1 MFWSWVWLRMYTDLE
16 KQLKIMIESVAPST
30 IYPRY
35 CKIVKVNNH
44 DSVDVLVNIGE
55 SLTLHNVLNI
65 GNPCVNTK
73 GVLVPVNGSWDS
85 SVCLSDNLEESK
97 FKYVNSLDDVVN
109 PSSNYL
115 YFLVNSTGVKLYV
128 YYNGFKSLETGTG
141 ESADL
146 TDYYTKSVIDSL
158 LTSKADKSTTYTK
171 SEVDKKISDAGG
183 TDLTDYYNKTETN
196 NLLTDKVNTT
206 DYNTDKT
213 NLESSISSKADETE
227 VTSLT
232 TRVSTVEINKINI
245 SDVYSKTD
253 MDSLL
258 SNKSNTSHTHTTSE
272 ISNLSTFMNSYYT
285 KSYIDDLIS
294 NYYNKTEVDNLI
306 SGGGTDLSNYYNK
319 TETDNLLTGKSNTSH
334 THTTSSITDLSSVL
348 GAYATDS
355 ELSSGLSGKAN
366 SSDVYTQSQVNSM
379 VNSKA
384 DQSSLNSTNSNVSS
398 LSSRMSTAES
408 NINNK
413 VSKGW
418 SLIQSLTVGNL
429 YNNGSMT
436 MLKMNG
442 SLSVNSSGW
451 TTLGTISTTYA
462 PPYSQT
468 AIDGAGCFIL
478 VTSAG
483 AVQTYYKGIFGDTK
497 SKTSGNPPQ
506 VIWVCNGDM

>member
-1 MFWSWVWLRMYTDLE
+1 MRYTILIF
-16 KQLKIMIESVAPST
+16 LAFV
-30 IYPRY
+30 
-35 CKIVKVNNH
+35 
-44 DSVDVLVNIGE
+44 
-55 SLTLHNVLNI
+55 SLTLSAQTS
-65 GNPCVNTK
+65 GWRK
-73 GVLVPVNGSWDS
+73 
-85 SVCLSDNLEESK
+85 
-97 FKYVNSLDDVVN
+97 
-109 PSSNYL
+109 NYQ
-115 YFLVNSTGVKLYV
+115 YTQAYGH
-128 YYNGFKSLETGTG
+128 KS
-141 ESADL
+141 
-146 TDYYTKSVIDSL
+146 DSL
-158 LTSKADKSTTYTK
+158 LILPKVL
-171 SEVDKKISDAGG
+171 VDPA
-183 TDLTDYYNKTETN
+183 
-196 NLLTDKVNTT
+196 
-206 DYNTDKT
+206 
-213 NLESSISSKADETE
+213 
-227 VTSLT
+227 
-232 TRVSTVEINKINI
+232 
-245 SDVYSKTD
+245 
-253 MDSLL
+253 
-258 SNKSNTSHTHTTSE
+258 
-272 ISNLSTFMNSYYT
+272 
-285 KSYIDDLIS
+285 LIEDGAIR
-294 NYYNKTEVDNLI
+294 Y
-306 SGGGTDLSNYYNK
+306 
-319 TETDNLLTGKSNTSH
+319 NLLTGKSNTSH

-398 LSSRMSTAES
+398 LSSRMSIAES